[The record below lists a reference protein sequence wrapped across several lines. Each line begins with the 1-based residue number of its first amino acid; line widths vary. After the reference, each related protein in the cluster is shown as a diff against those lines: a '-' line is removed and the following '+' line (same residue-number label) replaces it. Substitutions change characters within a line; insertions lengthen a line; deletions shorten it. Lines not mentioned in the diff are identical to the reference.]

1 MRLDRIFPMNSRLDH
16 YRREAMQLED
26 VARRISFLPDKEEL
40 LAEARRLRR
49 RADELARAPDA
60 VLSRGGAC

>member
-1 MRLDRIFPMNSRLDH
+1 MTSRLDH
-16 YRREAMQLED
+16 YLREAMQLED

-49 RADELARAPDA
+49 RAEALARAPDA